1 MGIAVVS
8 RHQYSNHQNS
18 SFWPPFWLLPQLKLT
33 PKFSTILT
41 AITHLG
47 TLDTLGTPD
56 TLNPGLTANPTNTPL
71 STVDTITL
79 PRETPRA
86 RLKLI
91 PAFSTKLTD
100 TTHLGTLATLP
111 TPTSCP
117 CCLHP
122 TQGPSPE
129 GRARRI
135 QSPTTRYLHLPYCS
149 NSPRDLHLPYRS
161 NSRDLRLPY
170 CANSRDLHL
179 PHCSSYHHPTSYTS
193 TSIPRIVQGT
203 LQDLEPLCR
212 QERVKN
218 HSALI
223 LYLPFYTILPSFC
236 TVSNLSAT
244 LFGK

>member
-41 AITHLG
+41 ALTHLG

-79 PRETPRA
+79 PRETPRL

-91 PAFSTKLTD
+91 PTFSTKLTD

-111 TPTSCP
+111 TPTKLPLLSTP
-117 CCLHP
+117 NPRSKSKRLSLLNTKSNNLLRTP
-122 TQGPSPE
+122 T
-129 GRARRI
+129 
-135 QSPTTRYLHLPYCS
+135 L
-149 NSPRDLHLPYRS
+149 
-161 NSRDLRLPY
+161 
-170 CANSRDLHL
+170 
-179 PHCSSYHHPTSYTS
+179 
-193 TSIPRIVQGT
+193 
-203 LQDLEPLCR
+203 
-212 QERVKN
+212 
-218 HSALI
+218 
-223 LYLPFYTILPSFC
+223 
-236 TVSNLSAT
+236 
-244 LFGK
+244 LFKLTP

>member
-79 PRETPRA
+79 PRGTPRL

-91 PAFSTKLTD
+91 PTFSTKLTD

-111 TPTSCP
+111 TPTKLPLLSTLNP
-117 CCLHP
+117 RSKSKRSS
-122 TQGPSPE
+122 PSN
-129 GRARRI
+129 
-135 QSPTTRYLHLPYCS
+135 T
-149 NSPRDLHLPYRS
+149 RS
-161 NSRDLRLPY
+161 NNLL
-170 CANSRDLHL
+170 LT
-179 PHCSSYHHPTSYTS
+179 PT
-193 TSIPRIVQGT
+193 
-203 LQDLEPLCR
+203 L
-212 QERVKN
+212 
-218 HSALI
+218 
-223 LYLPFYTILPSFC
+223 
-236 TVSNLSAT
+236 
-244 LFGK
+244 LFKLTP

>member
-56 TLNPGLTANPTNTPL
+56 TLNPGLIAHTWSTNTLL

-79 PRETPRA
+79 PRETPRL

-91 PAFSTKLTD
+91 PTFSTKLTD

-111 TPTSCP
+111 TPTKLPLLSTP
-117 CCLHP
+117 NPRSKSKRLS
-122 TQGPSPE
+122 PSN
-129 GRARRI
+129 
-135 QSPTTRYLHLPYCS
+135 T
-149 NSPRDLHLPYRS
+149 RS
-161 NSRDLRLPY
+161 NNLLRT
-170 CANSRDLHL
+170 
-179 PHCSSYHHPTSYTS
+179 PTLLFKLTPSLTP
-193 TSIPRIVQGT
+193 T
-203 LQDLEPLCR
+203 
-212 QERVKN
+212 
-218 HSALI
+218 
-223 LYLPFYTILPSFC
+223 LPFKL
-236 TVSNLSAT
+236 L
-244 LFGK
+244 